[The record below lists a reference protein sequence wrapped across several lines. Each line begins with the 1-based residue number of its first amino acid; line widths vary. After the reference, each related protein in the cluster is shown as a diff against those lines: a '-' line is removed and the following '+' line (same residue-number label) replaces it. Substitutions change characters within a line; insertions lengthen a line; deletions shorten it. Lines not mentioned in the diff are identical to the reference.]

1 MREFAA
7 QDVLFF
13 AAIAALFVLAV
24 LYRGSKT
31 QHRNAFGT
39 DDVARVALF
48 TVLEVL
54 RGRDPE
60 LGPLVGVHFL
70 GTRSSTHVLLAPG
83 EARRLA
89 DLLEAAADEIA
100 PGPKKP
106 GG

>member
-13 AAIAALFVLAV
+13 AVLAALFVLV
-24 LYRGSKT
+24 FFYRGSMA
-31 QHRNAFGT
+31 QHRGAFGT
-39 DDVARVALF
+39 DDVARVAVF

-60 LGPLVGVHFL
+60 LGPLVGVHFP
-70 GTRSSTHVLLAPG
+70 GTQSSTYVLLAPG